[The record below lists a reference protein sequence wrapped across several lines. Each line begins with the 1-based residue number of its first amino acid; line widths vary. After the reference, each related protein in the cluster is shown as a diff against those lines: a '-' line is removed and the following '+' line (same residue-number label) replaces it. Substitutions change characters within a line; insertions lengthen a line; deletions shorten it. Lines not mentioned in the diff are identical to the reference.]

1 MKKILLSLVALFVGM
16 VSVHA
21 EEATLSFD
29 DKANRTTFSTSQ
41 QVWEQNGVVLTNNK
55 AKSTS
60 NVADYAKPG
69 RFYKDS
75 QIIVECEL
83 GNIEKIVFD
92 CNNASYATALSKAIA
107 ALDPVVNADKVTV
120 VLDGTSNT
128 FEIAQ
133 LSGGQ
138 VRMDAL
144 TVSYATEGEDEEKPV
159 VTSIALTESSEVQT
173 SYWEGDFFNY
183 AGLVVTAT
191 FEDNTT
197 ADVTADAVWSCSP
210 SDLTADTKA
219 VEVTATYEG
228 VSASKTYEVTV
239 NTIANTPETAYTVEE
254 AVDLIDAGN
263 GLSVW
268 VYVKGIVSKVQSF
281 DAKYGQITY
290 WISSDGTQE
299 SQQFECYGGLNVG
312 GAKFESIDDVQVGT
326 SLIVYG
332 QLKKYN
338 DTYEFN
344 YKNEIVS
351 VITTDIADVD
361 AAKFVANGKFVEN
374 GRVVIV
380 KDGKKYNVAGQN
392 LK

>member
-21 EEATLSFD
+21 EEATLFFA

-60 NVADYAKPG
+60 NVADYAKPA
-69 RFYKDS
+69 RFYKNS
-75 QIIVECEL
+75 QLIVECEL

-92 CNNASYATALSKAIA
+92 CNNASYATDLSKAIT
-107 ALDPVVNADKVTV
+107 ALNPVVNADKVTV

-197 ADVTADAVWSCSP
+197 ADVTADVVWSCSP

-254 AVDLIDAGN
+254 AVAIIDAGK
-263 GLSVW
+263 GLSTW
-268 VYVKGIVSKVQSF
+268 VYVKGIVSKVESF
-281 DAKYGQITY
+281 NEKYGSITY
-290 WISSDGTQE
+290 WISTDGTE
-299 SQQFECYGGLNVG
+299 KSQQFECYSGLNIGGEKFTSVDDMKVG
-312 GAKFESIDDVQVGT
+312 SSV
-326 SLIVYG
+326 IVYG
-332 QLKKYN
+332 QMKKYG
-338 DTYEFN
+338 DVYEFN
-344 YKNEIVS
+344 YNNELVS
-351 VITTDIADVD
+351 VATTGIDSINASQLSAD
-361 AAKFVANGKFVEN
+361 GKFVEN

-380 KDGKKYNVAGQN
+380 KAGKKYNTAGQ
-392 LK
+392 LQK